1 MPLLF
6 APHHF
11 DLPSPPHSSAIFAP
25 SRPVLALRTTQSTYS
40 TMGNGETVN
49 GHDILTLQKALDL
62 ARESE
67 SGVDP
72 AVSAFL
78 QRELASLWSRLVA
91 RPDDYVFTRDE
102 FGLFNYF
109 RSQWPDNDLAG
120 KAIQRFWNH
129 YRLNNGS

>member
-6 APHHF
+6 APRHF
-11 DLPSPPHSSAIFAP
+11 DLPSPPHSPAIFAP
-25 SRPVLALRTTQSTYS
+25 SHPVLALPTTKPPYS

-129 YRLNNGS
+129 YRLNNAS

>member
-6 APHHF
+6 APPPPPA
-11 DLPSPPHSSAIFAP
+11 PSPVAIFAP
-25 SRPVLALRTTQSTYS
+25 SLPVLALGTQKPNHS

-120 KAIQRFWNH
+120 KAIQRFWNQ

>member
-1 MPLLF
+1 
-6 APHHF
+6 
-11 DLPSPPHSSAIFAP
+11 
-25 SRPVLALRTTQSTYS
+25 
-40 TMGNGETVN
+40 MGNGETVN

-129 YRLNNGS
+129 YRLNNAS